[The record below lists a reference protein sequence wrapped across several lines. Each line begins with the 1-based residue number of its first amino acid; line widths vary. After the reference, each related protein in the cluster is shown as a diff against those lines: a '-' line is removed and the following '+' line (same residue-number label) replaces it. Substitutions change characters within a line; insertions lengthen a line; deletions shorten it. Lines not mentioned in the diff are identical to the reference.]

1 MFICCIPARKG
12 SKGLVNKNIYPLNNK
27 PLIQYTVE
35 ASIQSQLFDRI
46 VVTTDDSR
54 IISLVKN
61 LNYYNVTVINRP
73 KFLSTDT
80 VPLTPVVVHA
90 VKSVEKLYGKV
101 TDICTLQPTSPLRTS
116 NHIFEAYCRYRVLR
130 GNSLVSV
137 TEEEHNLYKQNK
149 LNKRYAVPVV
159 YHKVNRQ
166 QVNPLY
172 TGNGAISICS
182 RELLINHNTRIGNK
196 LVLYEMTKEDSVD
209 IHTVDD
215 IRLAQWYMNRKSYI
229 TTYNFYY
236 DCKEGKLKVTTTTTN
251 GI

>member
-1 MFICCIPARKG
+1 MKNKVVNKFICCIPARKG

-90 VKSVEKLYGKV
+90 TKSVEKLYGKV

-116 NHIFEAYCRYRVLR
+116 DHINEAYTRYRVLE

-137 TEEEHNLYKQNK
+137 TEEEHNLYRQDKQ
-149 LNKRYAVPVV
+149 YATPVV

-182 RELLINHNTRIGNK
+182 RELLINHNTRIGSK
-196 LVLYEMTKEDSVD
+196 LILYEMSKQDSID
-209 IHTVDD
+209 IHSLSD
-215 IRLAQWYMNRKSYI
+215 IKLAE
-229 TTYNFYY
+229 YY
-236 DCKEGKLKVTTTTTN
+236 LKVTN